1 MSPTPKIISRTLPE
15 PQVSHALRGS
25 ELIAG
30 MVASVAQTGLHW
42 KTLSPTAMLFPRRPE
57 ILEPSAADCAEQLP
71 PHVHE
76 IRGARDELLWFD
88 EEQAL
93 SALPSARPTVQ
104 LSGRSN
110 PLPVPVAMAKP

>member
-1 MSPTPKIISRTLPE
+1 
-15 PQVSHALRGS
+15 
-25 ELIAG
+25 
-30 MVASVAQTGLHW
+30 
-42 KTLSPTAMLFPRRPE
+42 MLFPRRPE

-110 PLPVPVAMAKP
+110 PLPVPVAMAKPWKHLLTSLRWRTARRLAPDQGQDSETS